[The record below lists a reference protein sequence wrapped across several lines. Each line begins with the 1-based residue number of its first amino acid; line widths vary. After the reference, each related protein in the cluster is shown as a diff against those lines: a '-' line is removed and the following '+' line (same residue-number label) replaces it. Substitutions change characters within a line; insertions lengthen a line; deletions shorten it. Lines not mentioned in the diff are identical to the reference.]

1 MVFDAS
7 LCTRRAS
14 LRRNRTL
21 LSYPDSHHLGLLPV
35 TSRRSSWPESSPK
48 SARAPRIELSASM
61 CPPMTCGVLSLLC
74 EGRSRAM
81 AEMRLFD
88 SEAETGSI
96 KVSFEASSIVPISSS
111 EQLVVQ
117 SLFHPL
123 GARVL

>member
-1 MVFDAS
+1 
-7 LCTRRAS
+7 
-14 LRRNRTL
+14 
-21 LSYPDSHHLGLLPV
+21 
-35 TSRRSSWPESSPK
+35 
-48 SARAPRIELSASM
+48 
-61 CPPMTCGVLSLLC
+61 
-74 EGRSRAM
+74 M

>member
-1 MVFDAS
+1 MAIIITQISPGAS
-7 LCTRRAS
+7 DRTLRLHVPADDVRRAF
-14 LRRNRTL
+14 
-21 LSYPDSHHLGLLPV
+21 
-35 TSRRSSWPESSPK
+35 
-48 SARAPRIELSASM
+48 
-61 CPPMTCGVLSLLC
+61 LLC

-88 SEAETGSI
+88 SEAEAGSI
-96 KVSFEASSIVPISSS
+96 KVIFEASSIVPISSS